1 MKIKY
6 KLKKGEYLTMVVG
19 EARRKASDNYKNNPM
34 HSFAESFV
42 NLASGI
48 LNESVTD
55 IYQDPGRALLLKTSN
70 DALKRFFVENSYDPD
85 GMDPDEIQEH
95 VEDMEQL
102 YDNDRDAIL
111 EHVQGSYMNP
121 MIGIS
126 IPMHKFILMNMVFDK
141 GSIPKFVARS
151 PKFTISM
158 EYRVLIDTEGNE
170 LDFFRDQNLMTD
182 AINKTARETEFELPA
197 IPFTDDNEIVHT
209 YLGGLAGA
217 DHLSIE
223 TRVSAFKITDQYFEI
238 GDILPDTETGYIEPD
253 GEVAQSAGVREVWVR
268 CNYPFAPVYGEV
280 ERGLMANV
288 QYEYK
293 VQDAGR
299 VTTKKVN
306 DLITGTMVNDRLNI
320 QVLRGNIKGIRVTS
334 RLDTSSARLTTCSVR
349 WKEKTDIVEIP
360 NAIPIDVTVSPE
372 ETKDIAAL
380 YNVNQVTK
388 IMSMI
393 KTVLGNYKDDMI
405 RKNLDDSYKTMDVRS
420 KTYSQ
425 FDYAPREGYHGDH
438 VEWRRNTFFDFFDT
452 QMTKLYQVLNDPNMT
467 VSVFGDPDLVRKIT
481 PVDYSYQTPSSI
493 GPVQLD
499 FTKTVVTSDH
509 RVYNFIGSDKL
520 RGSTEFIVI
529 LCPKGTD
536 RIIYRIYDYQ
546 MYISNEIRNAD
557 NPALPNIHAF
567 ERWKF
572 VEYQPVQG
580 RINILHPTGLTDHY
594 DFIQVKQVD

>member
-1 MKIKY
+1 MII
-6 KLKKGEYLTMVVG
+6 GETRQNM
-19 EARRKASDNYKNNPM
+19 SDNYKYDPM
-34 HSFAESFV
+34 HSYVESFV
-42 NLASGI
+42 NLAEGI
-48 LNESVTD
+48 LNESATD
-55 IYQDPGRALLLKTSN
+55 IYTDPSRAFLMKGAN
-70 DALKRFFVENSYDPD
+70 EALKQFFVENSYDPE
-85 GMDPDEIQEH
+85 GMTPDEI
-95 VEDMEQL
+95 EDHIATMEQQ
-102 YDNDRDAIL
+102 YDNDRKGIL
-111 EHVQGSYMNP
+111 EHVTGSYMNP

-158 EYRVLIDTEGNE
+158 EYRILVDTEGNE
-170 LDFFRDQNLMTD
+170 LDMFRDQNLMTD
-182 AINKTARETEFELPA
+182 AIEKTAAETEFELPA
-197 IPFTDDNEIVHT
+197 LPFTDDNEIVHT

-223 TRVSAFKITDQYFEI
+223 TRVSAFKIEDQYFEI
-238 GDILPDTETGYIEPD
+238 GDILPDPETGYIEPD
-253 GEVAQSAGVREVWVR
+253 GEVAESAGVREVWVR
-268 CNYPFAPVYGEV
+268 CNYPFTPVYGEV

-293 VQDAGR
+293 VQEGGD
-299 VTTKKVN
+299 VTIKKVN
-306 DLITGTMVNDRLNI
+306 DLISGTMNKDRLNV
-320 QVLRGNIKGIRVTS
+320 QVLKGNIKGIRVTS
-334 RLDTSSARLTTCSVR
+334 RLDTSGARLTTCSVR

-360 NAIPIDVTVSPE
+360 NAIPIDVTISPE

-388 IMSMI
+388 LMSMM
-393 KTVLGNYKDDMI
+393 KTVLGNYKDDLI
-405 RKNLDDSYKTMDVRS
+405 RRDLDRSYKTMDVRS

-438 VEWRRNTFFDFFDT
+438 VEWRQKTFFDFFDS

-467 VSVFGDPDLVRKIT
+467 VTVFGDPDLVRKIT
-481 PVDYSYQTPSSI
+481 PPSYSYQTPGSI

-499 FTKTVVTSDH
+499 FTKTVVTSDS

-536 RIIYRIYDYQ
+536 RIVYRIYDYQ

-594 DFIQVKQVD
+594 DFVQVKQM

>member
-1 MKIKY
+1 MII
-6 KLKKGEYLTMVVG
+6 G
-19 EARRKASDNYKNNPM
+19 EAPRKTSDNYKSDPM
-34 HSFAESFV
+34 HSYVESFV
-42 NLASGI
+42 QLAEGI
-48 LNESVTD
+48 LNESATD
-55 IYQDPGRALLLKTSN
+55 IYAEPSRAFMMKGAN
-70 DALKRFFVENSYDPD
+70 EALKQFFVENSYDPA
-85 GMDPDEIQEH
+85 GMTPDEI
-95 VEDMEQL
+95 EDHIATMEQQ
-102 YDNDRDAIL
+102 YDNDRRAIL
-111 EHVQGSYMNP
+111 EHVAGSYMNP

-158 EYRVLIDTEGNE
+158 EYRILVDTEGNE
-170 LDFFRDQNLMTD
+170 LDFFYDQNLMTD
-182 AINKTARETEFELPA
+182 AIEKTAAETEFELPA
-197 IPFTDDNEIVHT
+197 LPFTDDNEIVHT

-217 DHLSIE
+217 DHLSIA

-238 GDILPDTETGYIEPD
+238 GDILPDPETGYIEPD
-253 GEVAQSAGVREVWVR
+253 GEVATSAGVREVWVR
-268 CNYPFAPVYGEV
+268 CNYPFTPVYGEV

-288 QYEYK
+288 SYEYK
-293 VQDAGR
+293 VNNGG
-299 VTTKKVN
+299 VKVQKIT
-306 DLITGTMVNDRLNI
+306 DLISGTMHNDRLNV
-320 QVLRGNIKGIRVTS
+320 QVLKGNIKGIRVTS
-334 RLDTSSARLTTCSVR
+334 RLDTSNARLTTCSVR
-349 WKEKTDIVEIP
+349 WKENTDIVEIEP
-360 NAIPIDVTVSPE
+360 AIPIDVTISPE

-388 IMSMI
+388 LMSMI
-393 KTVLGNYKDDMI
+393 KTVLGNYKDDLI
-405 RKNLDDSYKTMDVRS
+405 RRKLDYSYKTMDTRS
-420 KTYSQ
+420 KTYSE

-438 VEWRRNTFFDFFDT
+438 VEWRQKTFFDFFDT

-481 PVDYSYQTPSSI
+481 PVSYSYQTPSAI

-499 FTKTVVTSDH
+499 FTKTVVTSDN

-594 DFIQVKQVD
+594 DFIQVKQL